1 MRTDEAIELAEL
13 LARLP
18 QERVTPTISEMAHAR
33 KFSETVEALNMLV
46 LDHSRHRPVAIA
58 ALENLG
64 MWVRLEHRHSISA
77 WRGRSFSSDEVMRV
91 T

>member
-1 MRTDEAIELAEL
+1 MRIDEAIELAES

-18 QERVTPTISEMAHAR
+18 RERVTPTINELTHSR
-33 KFSETVEALNMLV
+33 KLSETVEALNMLV

-64 MWVRLEHRHSISA
+64 MWVRLEHRNSISA
-77 WRGRSFSSDEVMRV
+77 WRGRDYSSQ
-91 T
+91 

>member
-1 MRTDEAIELAEL
+1 MRTDEAIALAES

-18 QERVTPTISEMAHAR
+18 RARVTSTIHEMTDSQ
-33 KFSETVEALNMLV
+33 KFSETLEALNMLV

-64 MWVRLEHRHSISA
+64 MWSRLEARHSISA
-77 WRGRSFSSDEVMRV
+77 WRG
-91 T
+91 TN